1 MPRRPATALDSP
13 NRCRFCEKA
22 TTEPQRNPT
31 PITDATSTVLVC
43 DPCRTKARKRELA
56 NTYRPARR
64 IAGMPLDPRYAL
76 GQHVEAQYT
85 IDAIRAA
92 LEGENDPW
100 QFLAILHERLVN
112 NENTSDRRRDA
123 QQFRELFLQK
133 LIAMPSDGEL
143 HVLVGRGQIAFG
155 YASGAF
161 ERQVRQA
168 RPVEQ
173 ASLDVVDAWSE
184 PVNGADVLHEVEA

>member
-1 MPRRPATALDSP
+1 MPRRRPTALDSP

-85 IDAIRAA
+85 IDATRTA
-92 LEGENDPW
+92 LQAESDPW
-100 QFLAILHERLVN
+100 HFLAILNERLVA
-112 NENTSDRRRDA
+112 NENTQDRRRDA

-143 HVLVGRGQIAFG
+143 HVLAGRGQIAFG
-155 YASGAF
+155 YASGAV
-161 ERQVRQA
+161 ERRVRHA
-168 RPVEQ
+168 RPVDR
-173 ASLDVVDAWSE
+173 ASTEGVGPWA
-184 PVNGADVLHEVEA
+184 GHAG